1 MKNKPDLFLYIRCR
15 EMTIYLATCY
25 IYLDSDQLGDYIS
38 VPMHLVSMFYIVKK
52 VYQLHTGTECKM

>member
-1 MKNKPDLFLYIRCR
+1 
-15 EMTIYLATCY
+15 MTIYLATCY